1 MIVYIESNFVLELA
15 FLQQEYESCSDI
27 LKLAEAKNI
36 SLVLPAFSISE
47 PYETWVRRSKRRN
60 QLSLEVTSEMGELAR
75 SKPYQESL
83 RGLTELTDLL
93 LQSVEEEKHRLD
105 DALLRILDVAEII
118 PTGSNTLRNALTSQ
132 TSRSL
137 SAQDSIVYSSILQ
150 HLREAGTTPSCF
162 ITKDRDFVNPDI
174 EADLTAFNCK
184 VLSKFSD
191 GVGYA
196 RSHLKSD

>member
-1 MIVYIESNFVLELA
+1 MTVYVESNFVLELA
-15 FLQQEYESCSDI
+15 FLQEEHESCSDI
-27 LKLAEAKNI
+27 LEMAEAKNI
-36 SLVLPAFSISE
+36 SLMLPAFSIGE

-60 QLSLEVTSEMGELAR
+60 QLRVDVSAELRELAR
-75 SKPYQESL
+75 SKPYQESSREL
-83 RGLTELTDLL
+83 IDLTDLL
-93 LQSVEEEKHRLD
+93 LRSGEEEKHRLD
-105 DALLRILDVAEII
+105 DALLRILNIVEII
-118 PTGSNTLRNALTSQ
+118 PTSSDTIRDALSLQ

-191 GVGYA
+191 GLGYA